1 MTVTGSIFTK
11 LTLAQKLSVKYA
23 NTEFNQNPTNLSAID
38 TGRGG
43 GGVTDGLTDGRTLF
57 IQKDFFTLIL
67 KVSLM

>member
-38 TGRGG
+38 TGGG
-43 GGVTDGLTDGRTLF
+43 GGRELQMD
-57 IQKDFFTLIL
+57 
-67 KVSLM
+67 